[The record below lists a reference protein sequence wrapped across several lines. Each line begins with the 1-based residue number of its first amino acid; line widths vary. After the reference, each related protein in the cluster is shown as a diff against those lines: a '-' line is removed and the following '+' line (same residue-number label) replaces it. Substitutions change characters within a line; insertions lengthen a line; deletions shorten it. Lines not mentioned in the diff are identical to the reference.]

1 MIIAKS
7 YNRALK
13 CFASRFYARMG
24 AVGGR
29 DITAYRG
36 IMKFSLDAVVCEIY
50 KIFTEA
56 GDEICARRVKHKISL

>member
-1 MIIAKS
+1 
-7 YNRALK
+7 
-13 CFASRFYARMG
+13 MG